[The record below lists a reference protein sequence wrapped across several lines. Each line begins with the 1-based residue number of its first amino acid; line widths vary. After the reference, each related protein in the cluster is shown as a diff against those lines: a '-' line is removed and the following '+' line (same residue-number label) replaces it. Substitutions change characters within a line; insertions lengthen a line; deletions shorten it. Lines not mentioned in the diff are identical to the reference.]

1 MNVPVQRLVAAIDLG
16 TSKVTGLIGEVTGDG
31 RSWGLRILGFGVEE
45 TTGMRRGAIR
55 DFEETVRAITR
66 AMKAAEQ
73 VAGLEVGTVYCGVP
87 GVHIAERISHGVAS
101 IPGSEIRTVELAR
114 VNDVAC
120 AVSFGQDPELLH
132 AIPHDYR
139 VDGPSGYADP
149 IGMSG
154 ERVEA
159 EVYLVTVRS
168 SADAHQRKA
177 IEKAGW
183 HVGEFVLEPL
193 AASLAVLSAEE
204 REAGVV
210 LVELGAGSTSVAIF
224 QGGKLRHTAALRF
237 AGGHVTS
244 DLVHGLQITQA
255 EAERIKVTYG
265 GAYEAM
271 VPEVEVIELPASGG
285 QPVRHAPRKLVAHIM
300 GMRFQEVLELAYD
313 EVTRSGWGMAG
324 LPAGVVLTG
333 GGAATPG
340 IIELT
345 RDVFAAPVRVGIP
358 ADGVCGVWSDR
369 VAAPGLA
376 VPVGLAL
383 WGARQVATGSGFGAA
398 GKSSPAVE
406 RVLGPVKRWLQ
417 DFF

>member
-1 MNVPVQRLVAAIDLG
+1 MSVPVQRLVAALDLG
-16 TSKVTGLIGEVTGDG
+16 SSRVTGLIGEVTGDG
-31 RSWGLRILGFGVEE
+31 RSWGLRVLGIGSEDS
-45 TTGMRRGAIR
+45 TGIRRGTIR
-55 DFEETVRAITR
+55 DFDETVRATTK

-73 VAGLEVGTVYCGVP
+73 MAGLEVGTVYCGVA
-87 GVHIAERISHGVAS
+87 GVHIAQRISHGVAS
-101 IPGSEIRTVELAR
+101 IPGSEIRTVDLAR

-120 AVSFGQDPELLH
+120 AISFGQDQELLH

-139 VDGPSGYADP
+139 VDGQSGFADP
-149 IGMSG
+149 IGMAG

-159 EVYLVTVRS
+159 EVYLVTARS
-168 SADAHQRKA
+168 SAIAHERKA
-177 IEKAGW
+177 VEKAGW

-193 AASLAVLSAEE
+193 AASLAVLSADE
-204 REAGVV
+204 RDAGVV
-210 LVELGAGSTSVAIF
+210 LVKLGAGSTSVAIF
-224 QGGKLRHTAALRF
+224 QGGKLRHTASLRF

-255 EAERIKVTYG
+255 EAERIKTTYG
-265 GAYEAM
+265 SAYEPA
-271 VPEVEVIELPASGG
+271 VSELEVIELPASSG
-285 QPVRHAPRKLVAHIM
+285 QPVRHAPRRLLAHIM
-300 GMRFQEVLELAYD
+300 GMRFQEILELAFD
-313 EVTRSGWGMAG
+313 EVTRSGWAMAG
-324 LPAGVVLTG
+324 LPAGVVLSG
-333 GGAATPG
+333 GGAGTPG
-340 IIELT
+340 IVELA
-345 RDVFAAPVRVGIP
+345 RDVFAAPVRVGVP
-358 ADGVCGVWSDR
+358 AAGLRGLVDR

>member
-1 MNVPVQRLVAAIDLG
+1 MSVPVQRLVAAIDLG
-16 TSKVTGLIGEVTGDG
+16 SSKITGIIGEVTGDT
-31 RSWGLRILGFGVEE
+31 RSWGLRILGVGVEE
-45 TTGMRRGAIR
+45 STGIRRGAIR
-55 DFEETVRAITR
+55 DFEETVRAVTR

-73 VAGLEVGTVYCGVP
+73 IAGLEVGTVYCGVS

-101 IPGSEIRTVELAR
+101 IPGSEIRTVDLAR

-120 AVSFGQDPELLH
+120 AISFGQDQELLH

-139 VDGPSGYADP
+139 VDGQAGHADP

-159 EVYLVTVRS
+159 EVYLVTARS
-168 SADAHQRKA
+168 SALAHARKA
-177 IEKAGW
+177 VEKGGW

-193 AASLAVLSAEE
+193 AASLAVLTPDE

-255 EAERIKVTYG
+255 EAGRIKEQYG
-265 GAYEAM
+265 SAYEAM
-271 VPEVEVIELPASGG
+271 VPEVEVIELAAAAGHSA
-285 QPVRHAPRKLVAHIM
+285 RHAPRKLVAHIM
-300 GMRFQEVLELAYD
+300 GMRFQEVLELAFD
-313 EVTRSGWGMAG
+313 EVARAGWVMAG
-324 LPAGVVLTG
+324 LPGGVVLSG

-340 IIELT
+340 MVELT
-345 RDVFAAPVRVGIP
+345 RDVFAAPVRVGVP
-358 ADGVCGVWSDR
+358 AAGLRGLVDR
-369 VAAPGLA
+369 VASPGLA

>member
-1 MNVPVQRLVAAIDLG
+1 MSVPVQRLVAAIDLG
-16 TSKVTGLIGEVTGDG
+16 SSKVTGIIGEVTGDS
-31 RSWGLRILGFGVEE
+31 RSWGLRILGLGIEQ
-45 TTGMRRGAIR
+45 TTAVRRGAIR
-55 DFEETVRAITR
+55 DFEETVRAINR
-66 AMKAAEQ
+66 AMKGAEQ
-73 VAGLEVGTVYCGVP
+73 VAGLEVGTVYCSVS
-87 GVHIAERISHGVAS
+87 GVHVAERISHGVAS
-101 IPGSEIRTVELAR
+101 IPGSEIRTVDLAR

-120 AVSFGQDPELLH
+120 AVSFGQDQELLH

-139 VDGPSGYADP
+139 VDGQSGFADP

-159 EVYLVTVRS
+159 EVYLVTARS
-168 SADAHQRKA
+168 SALAHERKA
-177 IEKAGW
+177 VEKAGW

-193 AASLAVLSAEE
+193 AASLAVLTAEE

-224 QGGKLRHTAALRF
+224 QGGKLRHTACLRF

-244 DLVHGLQITQA
+244 DLVHGLQVTQA
-255 EAERIKVTYG
+255 EAERIKVSFG
-265 GAYEAM
+265 GAYEAL
-271 VPEVEVIELPASGG
+271 VPEAEVIELPSSGG
-285 QPVRHAPRKLVAHIM
+285 QAARRAPRKLVAHIM
-300 GMRFQEVLELAYD
+300 GMRLQEVLELSCD
-313 EVTRSGWGMAG
+313 EVTRSGWQMTG
-324 LPAGVVLTG
+324 LPAGVVLSG

-340 IIELT
+340 IVELT
-345 RDVFAAPVRVGIP
+345 RDVFAAPVRVGVP
-358 ADGVCGVWSDR
+358 ADGLRGLVDR

>member
-1 MNVPVQRLVAAIDLG
+1 VSIAVQRLVAAVDLG
-16 TSKVTGLIGEVTGDG
+16 SSKVTGLIGEVTGDA
-31 RSWGLRILGFGVEE
+31 RSWGLRVLGIGTEE
-45 TTGMRRGAIR
+45 STGIRRGAIR
-55 DFEETVRAITR
+55 DFEETVRAIRR
-66 AMKAAEQ
+66 AMKSAEQ
-73 VAGLEVGTVYCGVP
+73 MAGLEVGTVYCGVS

-101 IPGSEIRTVELAR
+101 IPGSEIRTVDLAR

-120 AVSFGQDPELLH
+120 AISFGQDQELLH

-139 VDGPSGYADP
+139 VDGQSGHADP
-149 IGMSG
+149 IGMTG

-168 SADAHQRKA
+168 STISHERKA
-177 IEKAGW
+177 VEKAGW

-244 DLVHGLQITQA
+244 DLVHGLHVTQA
-255 EAERIKVTYG
+255 EAERIKTAFG
-265 GAYEAM
+265 SAYEAM
-271 VPEVEVIELPASGG
+271 VPEEEVIELPASGG
-285 QPVRHAPRKLVAHIM
+285 HPVRRASRRLVAHIM
-300 GMRFQEVLELAYD
+300 GMRFQEVLELSFD
-313 EVTRSGWGMAG
+313 EVTRAGWGMAG
-324 LPAGVVLTG
+324 LPAGVVLS
-333 GGAATPG
+333 GAAAGTPG
-340 IIELT
+340 IVELA
-345 RDVFAAPVRVGIP
+345 RDVFAAPVRVGVP
-358 ADGVCGVWSDR
+358 AAGLRGLIDR
-369 VAAPGLA
+369 VASPGLA

-383 WGARQVATGSGFGAA
+383 WGARQVATGSGFGAG

-406 RVLGPVKRWLQ
+406 RMLGPVKRWLQ

>member
-1 MNVPVQRLVAAIDLG
+1 VSVPVQRLVAAVDLG
-16 TSKVTGLIGEVTGDG
+16 SSKITGLIGEVTGDG
-31 RSWGLRILGFGVEE
+31 RSWGLRVLGVAVEE
-45 TTGMRRGAIR
+45 SVGMRRGAIR
-55 DFEETVRAITR
+55 DFDETVRAVTR
-66 AMKAAEQ
+66 AMKGAEQ
-73 VAGLEVGTVYCGVP
+73 IAGLEVGTVYCGVS
-87 GVHIAERISHGVAS
+87 GVHAAQRVSHGVAS
-101 IPGSEIRTVELAR
+101 IPGSEIRTVDLAR

-120 AVSFGQDPELLH
+120 AISFGQDQELLH

-139 VDGPSGYADP
+139 VDGAPGYADP

-159 EVYLVTVRS
+159 EVYLITVRS
-168 SADAHQRKA
+168 SAIAHQRKA

-193 AASLAVLSAEE
+193 AGSLAVLSGAE

-255 EAERIKVTYG
+255 EAGRIKETFG
-265 GAYEAM
+265 SAYEAM
-271 VPEVEVIELPASGG
+271 VPEVEMLELPGTGG
-285 QPVRHAPRKLVAHIM
+285 LQARRAPRKLVAHIM
-300 GMRFQEVLELAYD
+300 GMRFQEVLELAAD
-313 EVTRSGWGMAG
+313 EVARAGWGMAG
-324 LPAGVVLTG
+324 LPAGVVLSG
-333 GGAATPG
+333 GGASTPG
-340 IIELT
+340 IVELT
-345 RDVFAAPVRVGIP
+345 RDVFAAPVRVGFP
-358 ADGVCGVWSDR
+358 ADGLRGLVDR

-383 WGARQVATGSGFGAA
+383 WGARQVATGSGFGAGGRA
-398 GKSSPAVE
+398 SPAVD

>member
-1 MNVPVQRLVAAIDLG
+1 MSIAVQRLVAAVDLG
-16 TSKVTGLIGEVTGDG
+16 SSKVTGLIGEVTGDA
-31 RSWGLRILGFGVEE
+31 RSWGLRVLGIGTEE
-45 TTGMRRGAIR
+45 STGIRRGAIR
-55 DFEETVRAITR
+55 DFEETVRAIRR

-73 VAGLEVGTVYCGVP
+73 MAGLEVGTVYCGVS

-101 IPGSEIRTVELAR
+101 IPGSEIRTVDLAR

-120 AVSFGQDPELLH
+120 AISFGQDQELLH

-139 VDGPSGYADP
+139 VDGQSGHADP
-149 IGMSG
+149 IGMTG

-168 SADAHQRKA
+168 STIAHERKA
-177 IEKAGW
+177 VEKAGW

-204 REAGVV
+204 RESGVV

-244 DLVHGLQITQA
+244 DLVHGLHVTQA
-255 EAERIKVTYG
+255 EAERIKTAFG
-265 GAYEAM
+265 SAYEAM
-271 VPEVEVIELPASGG
+271 VPEEEVIELPASGG
-285 QPVRHAPRKLVAHIM
+285 HPVRHASRRLVAHIM
-300 GMRFQEVLELAYD
+300 GMRYQEVLELSFD
-313 EVTRSGWGMAG
+313 EVTRAGWGMAG
-324 LPAGVVLTG
+324 LPAGVVLS
-333 GGAATPG
+333 GAAAGTPG
-340 IIELT
+340 IVELA
-345 RDVFAAPVRVGIP
+345 RDVFAAPVRVGVP
-358 ADGVCGVWSDR
+358 AAGLRGLVDR
-369 VAAPGLA
+369 VASPGLA

-383 WGARQVATGSGFGAA
+383 WGARQVATGTGFGAG

-406 RVLGPVKRWLQ
+406 RMLGPVKRWLQ

>member
-1 MNVPVQRLVAAIDLG
+1 MSVPVQRLVAAIDLG
-16 TSKVTGLIGEVTGDG
+16 SSKVTGIIGEVTGDS
-31 RSWGLRILGFGVEE
+31 RSWGLRILGIGIEQ
-45 TTGMRRGAIR
+45 TTAVRRGAIR
-55 DFEETVRAITR
+55 DFEETVRAINR
-66 AMKAAEQ
+66 AMKGAEQ
-73 VAGLEVGTVYCGVP
+73 VAGLEVGTVYCSVS
-87 GVHIAERISHGVAS
+87 GVHVAERISHGVAS
-101 IPGSEIRTVELAR
+101 IPGSEIRTVDLAR

-120 AVSFGQDPELLH
+120 AVSFGQDQELLH

-139 VDGPSGYADP
+139 VDGQSGFADP

-159 EVYLVTVRS
+159 EVYLVTARS
-168 SADAHQRKA
+168 SALAHERKA
-177 IEKAGW
+177 VEKAGW

-193 AASLAVLSAEE
+193 AASLAVLTAEE

-224 QGGKLRHTAALRF
+224 QGGKLRHTACLRF

-244 DLVHGLQITQA
+244 DLVHGLQVTQA
-255 EAERIKVTYG
+255 EAERIKVSFG
-265 GAYEAM
+265 GAYEAL
-271 VPEVEVIELPASGG
+271 VPEAEVIELPSSGG
-285 QPVRHAPRKLVAHIM
+285 QAARQAPRKLVAHIM
-300 GMRFQEVLELAYD
+300 GMRLQEVLELSCD
-313 EVTRSGWGMAG
+313 EVTRSGWQMAG
-324 LPAGVVLTG
+324 LPAGVVLSG

-340 IIELT
+340 IVELT
-345 RDVFAAPVRVGIP
+345 RDVFAAPVRVGVP
-358 ADGVCGVWSDR
+358 ADGLRGLVDR

>member
-1 MNVPVQRLVAAIDLG
+1 MNVPVQRLVAAVDFG

-31 RSWGLRILGFGVEE
+31 RSWGLRVLGIGIEE
-45 TTGMRRGAIR
+45 TTGIRRGAIR
-55 DFEETVRAITR
+55 DFEETVRAITQ
-66 AMKAAEQ
+66 AMKTAEQ
-73 VAGLEVGTVYCGVP
+73 VAGLEVGTVYCGVS

-101 IPGSEIRTVELAR
+101 IPGSEIRTVDLAR

-120 AVSFGQDPELLH
+120 AVSFGQDQELLH

-139 VDGPSGYADP
+139 VDGQSGHADP

-159 EVYLVTVRS
+159 EVYLVTARS
-168 SADAHQRKA
+168 SALAHERKA
-177 IEKAGW
+177 VEKAGW
-183 HVGEFVLEPL
+183 HVGEFVLDPL
-193 AASLAVLSAEE
+193 AASLAVLTAEE

-210 LVELGAGSTSVAIF
+210 LIELGAGSTSVAIF

-244 DLVHGLQITQA
+244 DLVHGLQITQS
-255 EAERIKVTYG
+255 EAERIKVTFG
-265 GAYEAM
+265 SAYEAL

-285 QPVRHAPRKLVAHIM
+285 QPARHASRKLVAHIM

-313 EVTRSGWGMAG
+313 EVTRSGWSIAG

-333 GGAATPG
+333 GGAGTPG
-340 IIELT
+340 IVELT
-345 RDVFAAPVRVGIP
+345 RDVFAAPVRVGVP
-358 ADGVCGVWSDR
+358 ADGLRGLVDR

-406 RVLGPVKRWLQ
+406 RMLGPVKRWLQ

>member
-1 MNVPVQRLVAAIDLG
+1 VSIAVQRLVAAVDLG
-16 TSKVTGLIGEVTGDG
+16 SSKVTGLIGEVTGDA
-31 RSWGLRILGFGVEE
+31 RSWGLRVLGIGTEE
-45 TTGMRRGAIR
+45 STGIRRGAIR
-55 DFEETVRAITR
+55 DFEETVRAIRR
-66 AMKAAEQ
+66 AMKSAEQ
-73 VAGLEVGTVYCGVP
+73 MAGLEVGTVYCGVS

-101 IPGSEIRTVELAR
+101 IPGSEIRTVDLAR

-120 AVSFGQDPELLH
+120 AISFGQDQELLH

-139 VDGPSGYADP
+139 VDGQSGHADP
-149 IGMSG
+149 IGMTG

-168 SADAHQRKA
+168 STIAHERKA
-177 IEKAGW
+177 VEKAGW

-244 DLVHGLQITQA
+244 DLVHGLHLTQA
-255 EAERIKVTYG
+255 EAERIKTAFG
-265 GAYEAM
+265 SAYEAM
-271 VPEVEVIELPASGG
+271 VPEEEVIELPASGG
-285 QPVRHAPRKLVAHIM
+285 HPIRHASRRLVAHIM
-300 GMRFQEVLELAYD
+300 GMRFQEILELSFD
-313 EVTRSGWGMAG
+313 EVTRAGWGMAG
-324 LPAGVVLTG
+324 LPAGVVLA
-333 GGAATPG
+333 GAAAGTPG
-340 IIELT
+340 IVELA
-345 RDVFAAPVRVGIP
+345 RDVFAAPVRVGVP
-358 ADGVCGVWSDR
+358 AAGLRGLVDR
-369 VAAPGLA
+369 VASPGLA

-383 WGARQVATGSGFGAA
+383 WGARQVATGSGFGAG

-406 RVLGPVKRWLQ
+406 RMLGPVKRWLQ

>member
-1 MNVPVQRLVAAIDLG
+1 MSVPVQRLVAAVDLG
-16 TSKVTGLIGEVTGDG
+16 TSKVTGLIGEVTGDA
-31 RSWGLRILGFGVEE
+31 RSWGLRVLGLGIEE
-45 TTGMRRGAIR
+45 STGMRRGAIR
-55 DFEETVRAITR
+55 DFEETVRATSR

-73 VAGLEVGTVYCGVP
+73 VAGLEVGTVYCGVS
-87 GVHIAERISHGVAS
+87 GVNIAERISHGVAS
-101 IPGSEIRTVELAR
+101 IPGSEIRTVDLAR

-120 AVSFGQDPELLH
+120 AINFGQDQELLH
-132 AIPHDYR
+132 AVPHDYR
-139 VDGPSGYADP
+139 VDGQSGYADP
-149 IGMSG
+149 IGMAG

-159 EVYLVTVRS
+159 EVYLVTARS
-168 SADAHQRKA
+168 SALAHQRKA
-177 IEKAGW
+177 VEKAGW

-193 AASLAVLSAEE
+193 AASLAVLTTEE
-204 REAGVV
+204 RDAGAV

-255 EAERIKVTYG
+255 EAERLKVAYG
-265 GAYEAM
+265 SAYEAM
-271 VPEVEVIELPASGG
+271 VPDVEVIELPASGG
-285 QPVRHAPRKLVAHIM
+285 QPARHAPRKLVAHIM

-324 LPAGVVLTG
+324 LPAGVILAG

-340 IIELT
+340 IVELT

-358 ADGVCGVWSDR
+358 ADGLRGLVDR

-398 GKSSPAVE
+398 GKSSPAVD